1 VTRGKTGKWLALT
14 MLAALLISACAS
26 PPTAESGDEEQAG
39 GSEAT
44 SESSEGGS
52 EAAAAGSGEGQEK
65 LQAVYDE
72 LEGME
77 GKERTDKLV
86 ELAQAEECEVS
97 FYTSTNVDESGPV
110 TDAFSDEYDID
121 VSLYRAGSETIVQR
135 VIQEA
140 DADFAGAD
148 VIGNN
153 GPEMTIIDSEG
164 LLLPLETPVTEDIV
178 EFAVFDNWA
187 GFYLNVFVPA
197 WNTDRIK
204 KGEEPKTWEEVL
216 SYGEGLAFEAG
227 DVDWFATLVKWFVDE
242 KGMTEE
248 EAVDLFREGAKGATV
263 VDGHTLMAELL
274 AAGEYDLTTSSY
286 QHRIPQLAKDGAP
299 VAWEPAV
306 EPAIVR
312 PNGMGIHRDVK
323 CPASALLF
331 VEYSMTEAQKT
342 LIEFDRSPANTT
354 VEGGFPEDVE
364 TILVDVEALLE
375 ESDKW
380 EGLYEEV
387 IRGSGSEVIE
397 D

>member
-1 VTRGKTGKWLALT
+1 MTRGKTVTWLATSTLVAV
-14 MLAALLISACAS
+14 LAGACGS
-26 PPTAESGDEEQAG
+26 PTAEQDTDAADTGAG
-39 GSEAT
+39 AEV
-44 SESSEGGS
+44 
-52 EAAAAGSGEGQEK
+52 

-72 LEGME
+72 VEGLEG
-77 GKERTDKLV
+77 KARRDKLIKM
-86 ELAQAEECEVS
+86 AAEEGCELS
-97 FYTSTNVDESGPV
+97 FYTSTNVDESGPITEAF
-110 TDAFSDEYDID
+110 TDETDID

-164 LLLPLETPVTEDIV
+164 LLLPLETPYKEDIV
-178 EFAVFDNWA
+178 EFGVFDNWVA
-187 GFYLNVFVPA
+187 QYLNVFVPA
-197 WNTDRIK
+197 WNTDRIS
-204 KGEEPKTWEEVL
+204 GEEVPKTWEEVL
-216 SYGEGLAFEAG
+216 TYGEGLAMEAG
-227 DVDWFATLVKWFVDE
+227 DVDWFATLTKYFVE
-242 KGMTEE
+242 QGMSEE
-248 EAVDLFREGAKGATV
+248 DAINLFREAAKQSQV

-312 PNGMGIHRDVK
+312 PNGIGIHRDTD

-331 VEYSMTEAQKT
+331 VEYSLTDGQEQ
-342 LIEFDRSPANTT
+342 LIEFDRSPASTK
-354 VEGGFPEDVE
+354 VQGGFPEDVE
-364 TILVDVEALLE
+364 TILVDVEALLQ

-380 EGLYEEV
+380 EGLYEE
-387 IRGSGSEVIE
+387 IIQGSGSEILE

>member
-1 VTRGKTGKWLALT
+1 MTRGKTVTWLAT
-14 MLAALLISACAS
+14 STLAVVLAGACGS
-26 PPTAESGDEEQAG
+26 PTAEQDAESATDAG
-39 GSEAT
+39 
-44 SESSEGGS
+44 
-52 EAAAAGSGEGQEK
+52 AGAEV

-72 LEGME
+72 VEGLE
-77 GKERTDKLV
+77 GKERRDKLIKMASEEGC
-86 ELAQAEECEVS
+86 ELS
-97 FYTSTNVDESGPV
+97 FYTSTNVDESGPITEAF
-110 TDAFSDEYDID
+110 TDETDID

-164 LLLPLETPVTEDIV
+164 LLLPLETPYKEDIV
-178 EFAVFDNWA
+178 EFGVFDNWVA
-187 GFYLNVFVPA
+187 QYLNVFVPA
-197 WNTDRIK
+197 WNTDRIS
-204 KGEEPKTWEEVL
+204 GEEVPKTWEEVL
-216 SYGEGLAFEAG
+216 TYGEGLAMEAG
-227 DVDWFATLVKWFVDE
+227 DVDWFATLTKYFVE
-242 KGMTEE
+242 QGMSEE
-248 EAVDLFREGAKGATV
+248 DAINLFREAAKQSQV

-312 PNGMGIHRDVK
+312 PNGIGIHRDTD

-331 VEYSMTEAQKT
+331 VEYSLTEGQEQ
-342 LIEFDRSPANTT
+342 LIEFDRSPASTK
-354 VEGGFPEDVE
+354 VQGGFPEDVE
-364 TILVDVEALLE
+364 TILVDVEALLQ

-380 EGLYEEV
+380 EGLYEE
-387 IRGSGSEVIE
+387 IIQGSGSEILE